1 MYDNFVNG
9 ERYAR
14 TPQLVEDFV
23 ANLPIMDI
31 PHEKDYLEGT
41 EIFRFSSSGC
51 WRKNMAV

>member
-41 EIFRFSSSGC
+41 AIFRFSSSGC